1 MEGKWRGWQP
11 GGGRKEDGES
21 SKEETLVYYA
31 DSVVDKGNNR
41 YTATLR
47 IPVGGRKDFTGDAQ
61 WDHRARRHFIE
72 ETVDIDGKETKVRIL
87 FDKP

>member
-21 SKEETLVYYA
+21 SKEEILVYYV
-31 DSVVDKGNNR
+31 DSVVDNGNNR

-47 IPVGGRKDFTGDAQ
+47 ITVAGKKDFTGDAQ
-61 WDHRARRHFIE
+61 WNPRAGMHFIE
-72 ETVDIDGKETKVRIL
+72 ETVDIDGKKTKVRIL
-87 FDKP
+87 FNI